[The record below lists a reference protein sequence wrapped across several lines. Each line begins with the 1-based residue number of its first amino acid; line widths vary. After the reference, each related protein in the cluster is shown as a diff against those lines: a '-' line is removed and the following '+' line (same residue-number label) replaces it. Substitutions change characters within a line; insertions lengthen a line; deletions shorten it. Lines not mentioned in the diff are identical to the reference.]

1 MPTNPRLLKGLQ
13 AGTGYPIDSLPT
25 RVKTAGSTGALSLT
39 KDLICR
45 ANPLYMGL
53 ASAYSCRLVSM
64 EAIAVYQKK
73 DGYPTGEN
81 LLIHR
86 KPKTLSR
93 IRSPVW
99 HLLSLERPQ
108 LKLAEKTPIEITERL
123 LLLSFYVLR

>member
-1 MPTNPRLLKGLQ
+1 MPTNPRLIKGLQ
-13 AGTGYPIDSLPT
+13 AGTGHPNNSLPA
-25 RVKTAGSTGALSLT
+25 RVKIAGSTGAPSLA
-39 KDLICR
+39 KDLSCR

-53 ASAYSCRLVSM
+53 ASAYSCRLVSI

-81 LLIHR
+81 LPIHR
-86 KPKTLSR
+86 KPKMLSR

-108 LKLAEKTPIEITERL
+108 LKLAEKTPIETTERL
-123 LLLSFYVLR
+123 LLPSFYVLR